1 MILYLFAP
9 LIFVCWGSFL
19 NVVAYRLTHD
29 IPFFAPRSQCPHCAH
44 HLAWHD
50 LIPLFSWL
58 WLRGRCRY
66 CSQPISWLYPF
77 IELLT
82 VIIMTL
88 GMITLNSAY
97 WPAYALFFSA
107 LIVTMRTDLETMLIS
122 RYATLALVPVG
133 IALSFFGFLPLTAI
147 NSLIGALFGYFVMWI
162 IRAAFKFATG
172 KIGIGQGDLDLMA
185 LIGAF
190 TGVLGCWVTLSIG
203 SIVGALIGTLYITI
217 TKQSTARP
225 LPFGPF
231 LALSACVYVFAQH
244 FFAHMF
250 MGI

>member
-9 LIFVCWGSFL
+9 FLFLCWGSFL

-29 IPFFAPRSQCPHCAH
+29 ISFFAPRSQCPHCAH
-44 HLAWHD
+44 PLAWYD
-50 LIPLFSWL
+50 LIPLFSWFL
-58 WLRGRCRY
+58 LRGRCRY

-82 VIIMTL
+82 VLIFLFGMLTL
-88 GMITLNSAY
+88 EQAY

-107 LIVTMRTDLETMLIS
+107 LIVSVRTDLETMLIS

-133 IALSFFGFLPLTAI
+133 IALSFFGFLPQTAYT
-147 NSLIGALFGYFVMWI
+147 SLLGAFFGYYLMYG
-162 IRAAFKFATG
+162 IRATFKLVTG

-190 TGVLGCWVTLSIG
+190 TGALGCWITLSIG
-203 SIVGALIGTLYITI
+203 SVVGALLGSIYLTM
-217 TKQSTARP
+217 TKQSTSHP

-244 FFAHMF
+244 FFMHVF
-250 MGI
+250 LSV

>member
-1 MILYLFAP
+1 MILSLFVP
-9 LIFVCWGSFL
+9 LLCVCWGSFL
-19 NVVAYRLTHD
+19 NVIAYRLTHD
-29 IPFFAPRSQCPHCAH
+29 ISFFAPRSQCPHCATP
-44 HLAWHD
+44 LAWYD

-82 VIIMTL
+82 VTIMAI
-88 GMITLNSAY
+88 GIITLNPAY
-97 WPAYALFFSA
+97 WISYALFFSA
-107 LIVTMRTDLETMLIS
+107 LIVTIRTDLETMLIS

-133 IALSFFGFLPLTAI
+133 FLLSFFGFLPITAT
-147 NSLIGALFGYFVMWI
+147 NSLIGALFGYFLMWGM
-162 IRAAFKFATG
+162 RAAFKLATG

-203 SIVGALIGTLYITI
+203 SVVGALIGSLYLTI

-244 FFAHMF
+244 FFASIF
-250 MGI
+250 LGI